1 LLDFVLS
8 NSTWKG
14 GELTAEFRQPFDM
27 LYVVNR
33 NNAGAGITTS
43 GSEGRFENWLPK
55 TSGIRNILQAFP
67 RAARGVRRRPRAE
80 PFSKWRKAQGRN
92 RLIEN
97 DLADC
102 AAPLGLSTS
111 QLCADG
117 RLRISNFTGLPM
129 TDGRPGGR
137 PRGSVRQSDLAQPT
151 AHSRPTTGLGCRLIC
166 GK

>member
-1 LLDFVLS
+1 VPGAESSKSAGGRSPRGAATGVNCLPCAAPRTRPMA
-8 NSTWKG
+8 ST
-14 GELTAEFRQPFDM
+14 EYAVQFRT
-27 LYVVNR
+27 R
-33 NNAGAGITTS
+33 
-43 GSEGRFENWLPK
+43 EGWLPK
-55 TSGIRNILQAFP
+55 MSGIRNILQAFP

-111 QLCADG
+111 RLCADG

-137 PRGSVRQSDLAQPT
+137 PRGSVRQSDLAQPI
-151 AHSRPTTGLGCRLIC
+151 AHSRPPTGLGCRLIC